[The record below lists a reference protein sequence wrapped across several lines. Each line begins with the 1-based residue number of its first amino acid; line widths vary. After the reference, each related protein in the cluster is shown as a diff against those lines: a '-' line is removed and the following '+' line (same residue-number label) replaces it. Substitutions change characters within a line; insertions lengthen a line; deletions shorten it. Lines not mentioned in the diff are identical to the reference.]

1 MRNSKREI
9 EQHPDHSDE
18 LSRLRKIMGQIAGIE
33 RMITAERYRPEVVQ
47 QIRAATSALK
57 ALELAIVKS
66 HMSTCIKKSARSDTH
81 GAFDQKLK
89 ELMELIKG

>member
-1 MRNSKREI
+1 MRKVNREI

-18 LSRLRKIMGQIAGIE
+18 LSRLRKVTGQIIGIE
-33 RMITAERYRPEVVQ
+33 KMILARRYCPEIVQ

-57 ALELAIVKS
+57 ALELTIIKS
-66 HMSTCIKKSARSDTH
+66 HMSSCIKKSARTDSP

-89 ELMELIKG
+89 EVLDLIKG